1 MSQKSSLYRTIDILK
16 RLNDGKKLCVTRL
29 SQEYGVSDRTI
40 RRDFELIRELFE
52 EFMTKEGECYQAY
65 KKVLL
70 DEVLSATDLMTLAN
84 IVNLFGITQKES
96 LISKQTKALI
106 DASMSVYDF
115 KSRPYENMQNIETV
129 RKLEHAIKFHK
140 EIQIR
145 YKTERAVTTA
155 NFRPYKILF
164 LNENFYMV
172 GENSSKHAFEFR
184 RISMIE
190 AVTYKNKTFIP
201 HSDII
206 NFIKTIQ
213 TPWANFG
220 EESRVVQLRVDKK
233 IRRFFLL
240 KKYLP
245 SQEVIS
251 TYENGDILVEYQVT
265 NFNEIEDLLLKWL
278 PDVKIITPNHLKKKL
293 RRTLRKKYDALK

>member
-1 MSQKSSLYRTIDILK
+1 MSQKSSLHRTIEILK

-29 SQEYGVSDRTI
+29 SQEYEVSDRTI

-52 EFMTKEGECYQAY
+52 EVMTKEGECYQAY

-96 LISKQTKALI
+96 LISEATKALI
-106 DASMSVYDF
+106 NKSMLVYDF
-115 KSRPYENMQNIETV
+115 KSRPYENMRNIETV

-140 EIQIR
+140 EIHIH

-172 GENSSKHAFEFR
+172 GENSSKNVFEFR

-190 AVTYKNKTFIP
+190 EVAYTSKTFIP
-201 HSDII
+201 HSDITR
-206 NFIKTIQ
+206 FIQTIQ

-220 EESRVVQLRVDKK
+220 RESRVVQLRVDKK

-251 TYENGDILVEYQVT
+251 TYDNGDILVEYRVT
-265 NFNEIEDLLLKWL
+265 SSYEIEDLILKWL
-278 PDVKIITPNHLKKKL
+278 PDIEIVAPSHLK
-293 RRTLRKKYDALK
+293 RTMKRILRKKYAGLK